1 MGLLILE
8 SPKKKKKSKRKIIS
22 PEIHHHGIYTHTHPL
37 RVVSFYFLYHTA
49 DLIPGASSGLRSAQ
63 GAHEYVL

>member
-22 PEIHHHGIYTHTHPL
+22 PDIHHHGIYTHTHPL
-37 RVVSFYFLYHTA
+37 KGGVEHFILTEFL
-49 DLIPGASSGLRSAQ
+49 D
-63 GAHEYVL
+63 